1 MAGRSDIGPRIGVDG
16 EAEYR
21 KQMDSIIQQA
31 KTLASEMKRVTSAFD
46 KNDKSEQK
54 VTAQTEVLTKQ
65 IELQRQ
71 KVQELAQMY
80 QKSVEKLGEADNS
93 TLKYKQILNEA
104 TAVLNNME
112 RELASLSDGVDE
124 TGDSLEN
131 AGDKAATFGDV
142 LKANVLSQAI
152 MKGFEKLVDMSKE
165 LAKTMIE
172 NAASIKAETS
182 QFSQTFGEMSG
193 TADKAIGDVAA
204 DSGILQTRLN
214 TLGSQIYAFARASGG
229 SATESMQLMK
239 TALQA
244 TADSAAYYDRSLED
258 TADSL
263 QSFLKGNY
271 ENDAALGLS
280 ATETTRNAAAME
292 AFGKKFNDLTEIQKQ
307 QTLLKMV
314 TDAQKLSGAMG
325 QAAREA
331 DGWENVTGNLSE
343 AWRQFTG
350 QVGAPLLEQLV
361 PVIQQI
367 TAGLTS
373 MTNSVDW
380 DAFGKS
386 VADFVG
392 VIVNNGSEILS
403 IITGIGAGFV
413 TWNVV
418 SLISG
423 IVTAIKAFQAANE
436 GATIAQWAMNAAMNA
451 NPIGIVITVIA
462 SLVAAIITLWNTN
475 EDFRNAVIQIWNN
488 VKSVITKVVNTIVTA
503 FKALVSN
510 AVEAYTNVK
519 TIFQVLLTA
528 ISNTVGNIR
537 DSIVNG
543 FRSAIDYIKSLPS
556 QAVEWG
562 RDFIDGLIDGINS
575 KISALVNTVKGI
587 GSRIRSFL
595 HFSRPDEGPLRD
607 YETWMPDFIQ
617 GMADGI
623 YRNAYKLEDAVASLA
638 GGMNINVNQAA
649 VAGAGGGT
657 YTINVYPSKGM
668 NEQQLADAVMQRI
681 QHQVRQKET
690 VYGT

>member
-1 MAGRSDIGPRIGVDG
+1 MGVNIGPKIGVDG

-21 KQMDSIIQQA
+21 KQMANIIQQA
-31 KTLASEMKRVTSAFD
+31 KTLASEMKSVTSAFD

-65 IELQRQ
+65 IDLQKQ

-80 QKSVEKLGEADNS
+80 QKSAEKLGETDTS
-93 TLKYKQILNEA
+93 TLKYKQNLNEA
-104 TAVLNNME
+104 TAILNNME
-112 RELASLSDGVDE
+112 RELASLSDEVDE

-131 AGDKAATFGDV
+131 AGDKATTFGDV
-142 LKANVLSQAI
+142 LKANVLSQAVI
-152 MKGFEKLVDMSKE
+152 KGFEKLVDMSKE
-165 LAKTMIE
+165 LAGQMIE

-193 TADKAIGDVAA
+193 TADKAIGNVAA
-204 DSGILQTRLN
+204 NSGILQTRLN

-239 TALQA
+239 SALQA

-314 TDAQKLSGAMG
+314 TDAQELSGAMG

-373 MTNSVDW
+373 MTDSVDW
-380 DAFGKS
+380 DAFGKE
-386 VADFVG
+386 VAEFVG
-392 VIVNNGSEILS
+392 TLVNNGPEILS
-403 IITGIGAGFV
+403 VVSGIGAGFV

-462 SLVAAIITLWNTN
+462 SLVAAIITLWHTN
-475 EDFRNAVIQIWNN
+475 ENFRNAVISIWHTLYTSIAN
-488 VKSVITKVVNTIVTA
+488 TAVNI
-503 FKALVSN
+503 KN
-510 AVEAYTNVK
+510 A
-519 TIFQVLLTA
+519 
-528 ISNTVGNIR
+528 
-537 DSIVNG
+537 IVNG
-543 FRSAIDYIKSLPS
+543 FNAAINFIKSLPS

-562 RDFIDGLIDGINS
+562 RDFIDGLIDGIKS
-575 KISALVNTVKGI
+575 KINTLVNTVKGI

-617 GMADGI
+617 GMTDGI

-638 GGMNINVNQAA
+638 GGMNVNVNQTA

-657 YTINVYPSKGM
+657 CTINVYPSKGM

-681 QHQVRQKET
+681 QHQVRQRET
-690 VYGT
+690 VYG

>member
-1 MAGRSDIGPRIGVDG
+1 MGVNIGPKIGVDG

-21 KQMDSIIQQA
+21 KQMANIIQQA
-31 KTLASEMKRVTSAFD
+31 KTLASEMKSVTSAFD

-65 IELQRQ
+65 IELQKQ

-80 QKSVEKLGEADNS
+80 QKSAEKLGETDTS
-93 TLKYKQILNEA
+93 TLKYKQNLNEA

-112 RELASLSDGVDE
+112 RELASLSDEVDE
-124 TGDSLEN
+124 TGASLEN
-131 AGDKAATFGDV
+131 AGDKATTFGDV
-142 LKANVLSQAI
+142 LKANVLSQAVI
-152 MKGFEKLVDMSKE
+152 KGFEKLVDISKE
-165 LAKTMIE
+165 LAGTMLE

-193 TADKAIGDVAA
+193 TADKAIGNVAA
-204 DSGILQTRLN
+204 NSGILQTRLN

-239 TALQA
+239 SALQA

-314 TDAQKLSGAMG
+314 TDAQELSGAMG

-350 QVGAPLLEQLV
+350 QVGTPLLEQLV

-373 MTNSVDW
+373 MTDSVDW
-380 DAFGKS
+380 DAFGKE
-386 VADFVG
+386 VAEFVG
-392 VIVNNGSEILS
+392 TIVNNGPEILS
-403 IITGIGAGFV
+403 VVSGIGAGFV

-423 IVTAIKAFQAANE
+423 IVTSIKTFQAANE
-436 GATIAQWAMNAAMNA
+436 GATIAQWAMNAAMKA

-462 SLVAAIITLWNTN
+462 SLVAAIITLWHTN
-475 EDFRNAVIQIWNN
+475 ENFRNAVIQIWHTLYTSIAN
-488 VKSVITKVVNTIVTA
+488 TAVNI
-503 FKALVSN
+503 KN
-510 AVEAYTNVK
+510 A
-519 TIFQVLLTA
+519 
-528 ISNTVGNIR
+528 
-537 DSIVNG
+537 IVNG
-543 FRSAIDYIKSLPS
+543 FNAAINFIKALPS

-562 RDFIDGLIDGINS
+562 RDFIDGLIDGIKS
-575 KISALVNTVKGI
+575 KINTLVNTVKGI
-587 GSRIRSFL
+587 GSRIRRFL
-595 HFSRPDEGPLRD
+595 HFSRPDEGPLHD

-623 YRNAYKLEDAVASLA
+623 YRNAYKLENAVASLA
-638 GGMNINVNQAA
+638 GGMNINVTGQTAT
-649 VAGAGGGT
+649 AGAAGGS
-657 YTINVYPSKGM
+657 YVINVYAAKGM

-681 QHQVRQKET
+681 QHQVRQRET
-690 VYGT
+690 VYG

>member
-1 MAGRSDIGPRIGVDG
+1 MGVNIGPKIGVDG

-21 KQMDSIIQQA
+21 KQMANIIQQA
-31 KTLASEMKRVTSAFD
+31 KTLASEMKSVTSAFD

-65 IELQRQ
+65 IELQKQ

-80 QKSVEKLGEADNS
+80 QKSAEKLGETDTD
-93 TLKYKQILNEA
+93 TLKYKQNLNEA

-112 RELASLSDGVDE
+112 RELASLSDEVDE

-131 AGDKAATFGDV
+131 AGDKATTFGDV
-142 LKANVLSQAI
+142 LKANVLSQAVI
-152 MKGFEKLVDMSKE
+152 KGFEKLVDMSKE
-165 LAKTMIE
+165 LAGQMIE

-193 TADKAIGDVAA
+193 TADKAIGNVAA
-204 DSGILQTRLN
+204 NSGILQTRLN

-239 TALQA
+239 SALQA

-314 TDAQKLSGAMG
+314 TDAQELSGAMG

-373 MTNSVDW
+373 MTDSVDW
-380 DAFGKS
+380 DAFGKE
-386 VADFVG
+386 VAEFVG
-392 VIVNNGSEILS
+392 TLVNNGPEILS
-403 IITGIGAGFV
+403 VVSGIGAGFV

-462 SLVAAIITLWNTN
+462 SLVAAIITLWHTN
-475 EDFRNAVIQIWNN
+475 ENFRNAVISIWHTLYTSIAN
-488 VKSVITKVVNTIVTA
+488 TAVNI
-503 FKALVSN
+503 KN
-510 AVEAYTNVK
+510 A
-519 TIFQVLLTA
+519 
-528 ISNTVGNIR
+528 
-537 DSIVNG
+537 IVNG
-543 FRSAIDYIKSLPS
+543 FNAAINFIKSLPS

-562 RDFIDGLIDGINS
+562 RDFIDGLIDGIKS
-575 KISALVNTVKGI
+575 KINTLVNTVKGI

-617 GMADGI
+617 GMTDGI

-638 GGMNINVNQAA
+638 GGMNVNVNQTA

-657 YTINVYPSKGM
+657 CTINVYPSKGM

>member
-1 MAGRSDIGPRIGVDG
+1 MGVNIGPKIGVDG

-21 KQMDSIIQQA
+21 KQMANIIQQA
-31 KTLASEMKRVTSAFD
+31 KTLASEMKSVTSAFD

-65 IELQRQ
+65 IELQKQ

-80 QKSVEKLGEADNS
+80 QKSAEKLGETDTS
-93 TLKYKQILNEA
+93 TLKYKQNLNEA

-112 RELASLSDGVDE
+112 RELASLSDEVDE

-131 AGDKAATFGDV
+131 AGDKATTFGDV
-142 LKANVLSQAI
+142 LKANVLSQAVI
-152 MKGFEKLVDMSKE
+152 KGFEKLVDMSKE
-165 LAKTMIE
+165 LAGQMIE

-193 TADKAIGDVAA
+193 TADKAIGNVAA
-204 DSGILQTRLN
+204 NSGILQTRLN

-239 TALQA
+239 SALQA

-314 TDAQKLSGAMG
+314 TDAQELSGAMG

-373 MTNSVDW
+373 MTDSVDW
-380 DAFGKS
+380 DAFGKE
-386 VADFVG
+386 VAEFVG
-392 VIVNNGSEILS
+392 TIVNNGPEILS
-403 IITGIGAGFV
+403 VVSGIGAGFV

-462 SLVAAIITLWNTN
+462 SLVAAIITLWHTN
-475 EDFRNAVIQIWNN
+475 ENFRNAVISIWNTLYTSIAN
-488 VKSVITKVVNTIVTA
+488 TAVNI
-503 FKALVSN
+503 KN
-510 AVEAYTNVK
+510 A
-519 TIFQVLLTA
+519 
-528 ISNTVGNIR
+528 
-537 DSIVNG
+537 IVNG
-543 FRSAIDYIKSLPS
+543 FNAAIDFIKALPS

-562 RDFIDGLIDGINS
+562 RDFIDGLIDGIKS
-575 KISALVNTVKGI
+575 KINTMVNTIKGI
-587 GSRIRSFL
+587 GSKIRSFL

-617 GMADGI
+617 GMTDGI

-638 GGMNINVNQAA
+638 GGMNVNVNQAA

-681 QHQVRQKET
+681 QHQVRQRET
-690 VYGT
+690 VYG

>member
-1 MAGRSDIGPRIGVDG
+1 MGVNIGPKIGVDG

-21 KQMDSIIQQA
+21 KQMANIIQQA
-31 KTLASEMKRVTSAFD
+31 KTLASEMKSVTSAFD

-65 IELQRQ
+65 IELQKQ

-80 QKSVEKLGEADNS
+80 QKSAEKLGETDTS
-93 TLKYKQILNEA
+93 TLKYKQNLNEA

-142 LKANVLSQAI
+142 LKANVLSQAVI
-152 MKGFEKLVDMSKE
+152 KGFEKLVDMSKE

-182 QFSQTFGEMSG
+182 QFSQTFGELSG

-239 TALQA
+239 SALQA

-314 TDAQKLSGAMG
+314 TDAQELSGAMG

-373 MTNSVDW
+373 MTDSVDW

-386 VADFVG
+386 VADFVS

-423 IVTAIKAFQAANE
+423 IVTAIKAFQVANE

-488 VKSVITKVVNTIVTA
+488 VKSAVTKVVNTIVTA
-503 FKALVSN
+503 FKALVNN
-510 AVEAYTNVK
+510 AVETYTNVK
-519 TIFQVLLTA
+519 TTFQILLTA
-528 ISNTVGNIR
+528 ISNTAGNIR

-543 FRSAIDYIKSLPS
+543 FHSAIDYIKSLPS

-562 RDFIDGLIDGINS
+562 RDFIDGLIDGIKS
-575 KISALVNTVKGI
+575 KISTLVNTVKGI

-617 GMADGI
+617 EMADGI
-623 YRNAYKLEDAVASLA
+623 YRNAYKLENAVASLA
-638 GGMNINVNQAA
+638 GGMNINVTGQTAT
-649 VAGAGGGT
+649 AGAAGGS
-657 YTINVYPSKGM
+657 YVINVYAAKGM

-681 QHQVRQKET
+681 QHQVRQRET
-690 VYGT
+690 VYG

>member
-1 MAGRSDIGPRIGVDG
+1 MGVNIGPKIGVDG

-21 KQMDSIIQQA
+21 KQMANIIQQA
-31 KTLASEMKRVTSAFD
+31 KTLASEMKSVTSAFD

-65 IELQRQ
+65 IDLQKQ

-80 QKSVEKLGEADNS
+80 QKSAEKLGETDTS
-93 TLKYKQILNEA
+93 TLKYKQNLNEA

-112 RELASLSDGVDE
+112 RELASLSDEVNE

-131 AGDKAATFGDV
+131 AGDKATTFGDV
-142 LKANVLSQAI
+142 LKANVLSQAVI
-152 MKGFEKLVDMSKE
+152 KGFEKLVDMSKE
-165 LAKTMIE
+165 LAGTMIE

-193 TADKAIGDVAA
+193 TADKAIGNVAA
-204 DSGILQTRLN
+204 NSGILQTRLN

-239 TALQA
+239 SALQA

-314 TDAQKLSGAMG
+314 TDAQELSGAMG

-373 MTNSVDW
+373 MTDSVDW
-380 DAFGKS
+380 DEFGKE
-386 VADFVG
+386 VAEFVG
-392 VIVNNGSEILS
+392 TLVNNGPEILS
-403 IITGIGAGFV
+403 IVSGIGAGFV

-462 SLVAAIITLWNTN
+462 SLVAAIITLWHTN
-475 EDFRNAVIQIWNN
+475 ENFRNAVISIWNTLYTSIAN
-488 VKSVITKVVNTIVTA
+488 TAVNI
-503 FKALVSN
+503 KN
-510 AVEAYTNVK
+510 A
-519 TIFQVLLTA
+519 
-528 ISNTVGNIR
+528 
-537 DSIVNG
+537 IVNG
-543 FRSAIDYIKSLPS
+543 FNAAINFIKALPS

-562 RDFIDGLIDGINS
+562 RDFIDGLIDGIKS
-575 KISALVNTVKGI
+575 KINTLVNTVKGI
-587 GSRIRSFL
+587 GSKIRSFL

-617 GMADGI
+617 GMTDGI

-638 GGMNINVNQAA
+638 GGMNVNVNQAA

-668 NEQQLADAVMQRI
+668 NEQQMADAVMQRI

>member
-1 MAGRSDIGPRIGVDG
+1 MGVNIGPKIGVDG

-21 KQMDSIIQQA
+21 KQMANIIQQA
-31 KTLASEMKRVTSAFD
+31 KTLASEMKSVTSAFD

-65 IELQRQ
+65 IELQKQ

-80 QKSVEKLGEADNS
+80 QKSAEKLGETDTS
-93 TLKYKQILNEA
+93 TLKYKQNLNEA

-112 RELASLSDGVDE
+112 RELASLSDEVDD

-131 AGDKAATFGDV
+131 AGDKATTFGDV
-142 LKANVLSQAI
+142 LKANVLSQAVI
-152 MKGFEKLVDMSKE
+152 KGFEKLVDMSKE
-165 LAKTMIE
+165 LAGQMIE

-193 TADKAIGDVAA
+193 TADKAIGNVAA
-204 DSGILQTRLN
+204 NSGILQTRLN

-239 TALQA
+239 SALQA

-314 TDAQKLSGAMG
+314 TDAQELSGAMG

-350 QVGAPLLEQLV
+350 QVGDPLLEQLV

-373 MTNSVDW
+373 MTDSVDW
-380 DAFGKS
+380 DAFGKE
-386 VADFVG
+386 VAEFVG
-392 VIVNNGSEILS
+392 TIVNNGPEILS
-403 IITGIGAGFV
+403 VVSGIGAGFV

-462 SLVAAIITLWNTN
+462 SLVAAIITLWHTN
-475 EDFRNAVIQIWNN
+475 ENFRNAVISIWNTLYTSIAN
-488 VKSVITKVVNTIVTA
+488 TAVNI
-503 FKALVSN
+503 KN
-510 AVEAYTNVK
+510 A
-519 TIFQVLLTA
+519 
-528 ISNTVGNIR
+528 
-537 DSIVNG
+537 IVNG
-543 FRSAIDYIKSLPS
+543 FNAAIDFIKALPS

-562 RDFIDGLIDGINS
+562 RDFIDGLIDGIKS
-575 KISALVNTVKGI
+575 KINTLVNTIKGI
-587 GSRIRSFL
+587 GSKIRSFL

-617 GMADGI
+617 GMTDGI

-638 GGMNINVNQAA
+638 GGMNVNVNQAA

-668 NEQQLADAVMQRI
+668 NEQQLADVVMQRI
-681 QHQVRQKET
+681 QHQVRQRET
-690 VYGT
+690 VYG

>member
-1 MAGRSDIGPRIGVDG
+1 MGVNIGPKIGVDG

-21 KQMDSIIQQA
+21 KQMANIIQQA
-31 KTLASEMKRVTSAFD
+31 KTLASEMKSVTSAFD

-65 IELQRQ
+65 IDLQKQ

-80 QKSVEKLGEADNS
+80 QKSAEKLGETDTS
-93 TLKYKQILNEA
+93 TLKYKQNLNEA
-104 TAVLNNME
+104 TAILNNME
-112 RELASLSDGVDE
+112 RELASLSDEVDE

-131 AGDKAATFGDV
+131 AGDKATTFGDV
-142 LKANVLSQAI
+142 LKANVLSQAVI
-152 MKGFEKLVDMSKE
+152 KGFEKLVDMSKE
-165 LAKTMIE
+165 LAGQMIE

-193 TADKAIGDVAA
+193 TADKAIGNVAA
-204 DSGILQTRLN
+204 NSGILQTRLN

-239 TALQA
+239 SALQA
-244 TADSAAYYDRSLED
+244 

-314 TDAQKLSGAMG
+314 TDAQELSGAMG

-373 MTNSVDW
+373 MTDSVDW
-380 DAFGKS
+380 DAFGKE
-386 VADFVG
+386 VAEFVG
-392 VIVNNGSEILS
+392 TLVNNGPEILS
-403 IITGIGAGFV
+403 VVSGIGAGFV

-462 SLVAAIITLWNTN
+462 SLVAAIITLWHTN
-475 EDFRNAVIQIWNN
+475 ENFRNAVISIWHTLYTSIAN
-488 VKSVITKVVNTIVTA
+488 TAVNI
-503 FKALVSN
+503 KN
-510 AVEAYTNVK
+510 A
-519 TIFQVLLTA
+519 
-528 ISNTVGNIR
+528 
-537 DSIVNG
+537 IVNG
-543 FRSAIDYIKSLPS
+543 FNAAINFIKSLPS

-562 RDFIDGLIDGINS
+562 RDFIDGLIDGIKS
-575 KISALVNTVKGI
+575 KINTLVNTVKGI

-617 GMADGI
+617 GMTDGI

-638 GGMNINVNQAA
+638 GGMNVNVNQTA

-657 YTINVYPSKGM
+657 CTINVYPSKGM

-681 QHQVRQKET
+681 QHQVRQRET
-690 VYGT
+690 VYG

>member
-1 MAGRSDIGPRIGVDG
+1 MGVNIGPKIGVDG

-21 KQMDSIIQQA
+21 KQMANIIQQA
-31 KTLASEMKRVTSAFD
+31 KTLASEMKSVTSAFD

-65 IELQRQ
+65 IELQKQ

-80 QKSVEKLGEADNS
+80 QKSAEKLGETDTS
-93 TLKYKQILNEA
+93 TLKYKQNLNEA

-112 RELASLSDGVDE
+112 RELASLSDEVDE

-131 AGDKAATFGDV
+131 AGDKATTFGDV
-142 LKANVLSQAI
+142 LKANVLSQAVI
-152 MKGFEKLVDMSKE
+152 KGFEKLVDMSKE
-165 LAKTMIE
+165 LAGQMIE

-193 TADKAIGDVAA
+193 TADKAIGNVAA
-204 DSGILQTRLN
+204 NSGILQTRLN

-239 TALQA
+239 SALQA

-314 TDAQKLSGAMG
+314 TDAQELSGAMG

-373 MTNSVDW
+373 MTDSVDW
-380 DAFGKS
+380 DAFGKE
-386 VADFVG
+386 VAEFVG
-392 VIVNNGSEILS
+392 TIVNNGPEILS
-403 IITGIGAGFV
+403 VVSGIGAGFV

-462 SLVAAIITLWNTN
+462 SLVAAIITLWHTN
-475 EDFRNAVIQIWNN
+475 ENFRNAVIQIWHTLYTSIAN
-488 VKSVITKVVNTIVTA
+488 TAVNI
-503 FKALVSN
+503 KN
-510 AVEAYTNVK
+510 A
-519 TIFQVLLTA
+519 
-528 ISNTVGNIR
+528 
-537 DSIVNG
+537 IVNG
-543 FRSAIDYIKSLPS
+543 FNAAIDFIKALPS

-562 RDFIDGLIDGINS
+562 RDFIDGLIDGIKS
-575 KISALVNTVKGI
+575 KINTLVNTIKGI
-587 GSRIRSFL
+587 GSKIRSFL

-617 GMADGI
+617 GMTDGI

-638 GGMNINVNQAA
+638 GGMNVNVNQAA

>member
-1 MAGRSDIGPRIGVDG
+1 MGVNIGPKIGVDG

-21 KQMDSIIQQA
+21 KQMANIIQQA
-31 KTLASEMKRVTSAFD
+31 KTLASEMKSVTSAFD

-65 IELQRQ
+65 IELQKQ

-80 QKSVEKLGEADNS
+80 QKSAEKLGETDTS
-93 TLKYKQILNEA
+93 TLKYKQNLNEA

-112 RELASLSDGVDE
+112 RELASLSDEVDE

-131 AGDKAATFGDV
+131 AGDKATTFGDV
-142 LKANVLSQAI
+142 LKANVLSQAVI
-152 MKGFEKLVDMSKE
+152 KGFEKLVDMSKE
-165 LAKTMIE
+165 LAGQMIE

-193 TADKAIGDVAA
+193 TADKAIGNVAA
-204 DSGILQTRLN
+204 NSGILQTRLN

-239 TALQA
+239 SALQA

-314 TDAQKLSGAMG
+314 TDAQELSGAMG

-331 DGWENVTGNLSE
+331 NGWENVTGNLSE

-373 MTNSVDW
+373 MTDSVDW
-380 DAFGKS
+380 DAFGKE
-386 VADFVG
+386 VAEFVG
-392 VIVNNGSEILS
+392 TIVNNGPEILS
-403 IITGIGAGFV
+403 VVSGIGAGFV

-462 SLVAAIITLWNTN
+462 SLVAAIITLWHTN
-475 EDFRNAVIQIWNN
+475 ENFRNAVISIWNTLYTSIAN
-488 VKSVITKVVNTIVTA
+488 TAVNI
-503 FKALVSN
+503 KN
-510 AVEAYTNVK
+510 A
-519 TIFQVLLTA
+519 
-528 ISNTVGNIR
+528 
-537 DSIVNG
+537 IVNG
-543 FRSAIDYIKSLPS
+543 FNAAIDFIKALPS

-562 RDFIDGLIDGINS
+562 RDFIDGLIDGIKS
-575 KISALVNTVKGI
+575 KINTMVNTIKGI
-587 GSRIRSFL
+587 GSKIRSFL

-617 GMADGI
+617 GMTDGI

-638 GGMNINVNQAA
+638 GGMNVNVNQAA

-681 QHQVRQKET
+681 QHQVRQRET
-690 VYGT
+690 VYG

>member
-1 MAGRSDIGPRIGVDG
+1 MGVNIGPKIGVDG

-21 KQMDSIIQQA
+21 KQMANIIQQA
-31 KTLASEMKRVTSAFD
+31 KTLASEMKSVTSAFD

-65 IELQRQ
+65 IELQKQ

-80 QKSVEKLGEADNS
+80 QKSAEKLGETDNS
-93 TLKYKQILNEA
+93 TLRYKQNLNEA

-112 RELASLSDGVDE
+112 RELASLSDEVDE

-131 AGDKAATFGDV
+131 AGDKATTFGDV
-142 LKANVLSQAI
+142 LKANVLSQAVI
-152 MKGFEKLVDMSKE
+152 KGFEKLVDMSKE
-165 LAKTMIE
+165 LAGQMIE

-193 TADKAIGDVAA
+193 TADKAIGNVAA
-204 DSGILQTRLN
+204 NSGILQTRLN

-239 TALQA
+239 SALQA

-314 TDAQKLSGAMG
+314 TDAQELSGAMG

-373 MTNSVDW
+373 MTDSVDW
-380 DAFGKS
+380 DAFGKE
-386 VADFVG
+386 VAEFVG
-392 VIVNNGSEILS
+392 TIVNNGPEILS
-403 IITGIGAGFV
+403 VVSGIGAGFV

-462 SLVAAIITLWNTN
+462 SLVAAIITLWHTN
-475 EDFRNAVIQIWNN
+475 ENFRNAVIQIWHTLYTSIAN
-488 VKSVITKVVNTIVTA
+488 TAVNI
-503 FKALVSN
+503 KN
-510 AVEAYTNVK
+510 A
-519 TIFQVLLTA
+519 
-528 ISNTVGNIR
+528 
-537 DSIVNG
+537 IVNG
-543 FRSAIDYIKSLPS
+543 FNAAIDFIKALPS

-562 RDFIDGLIDGINS
+562 RDFIDGLIDGIKS
-575 KISALVNTVKGI
+575 KINTLVNTIKGI
-587 GSRIRSFL
+587 GSKIRSFL

-617 GMADGI
+617 GMTDGI

-638 GGMNINVNQAA
+638 GGMNVNVNQAA

>member
-1 MAGRSDIGPRIGVDG
+1 MGVNIGPKIGVDG

-21 KQMDSIIQQA
+21 KQMANIIQQA
-31 KTLASEMKRVTSAFD
+31 KTLASEMKSVTSAFD

-65 IELQRQ
+65 IELQKQ

-80 QKSVEKLGEADNS
+80 QKSAEKLGETDTS
-93 TLKYKQILNEA
+93 TLKYKQNLNEA

-112 RELASLSDGVDE
+112 RELASLSDEVDE

-131 AGDKAATFGDV
+131 AGDKATTFGDV
-142 LKANVLSQAI
+142 LKANVLSQAVI
-152 MKGFEKLVDMSKE
+152 KGFEKLVDMSKE
-165 LAKTMIE
+165 LAGTMIE

-193 TADKAIGDVAA
+193 TADKAIGNVAA
-204 DSGILQTRLN
+204 NSGILQTRLN

-239 TALQA
+239 SALQA

-314 TDAQKLSGAMG
+314 TDAQELSGAMG

-373 MTNSVDW
+373 MTDSVDW

-386 VADFVG
+386 VADFVS

-475 EDFRNAVIQIWNN
+475 EGFRNAVIQIWNN

-503 FKALVSN
+503 FKALVNN
-510 AVEAYTNVK
+510 AVETYTNVK
-519 TIFQVLLTA
+519 TTFQILLTA

-543 FRSAIDYIKSLPS
+543 FHSAIDYIKSLPS

-562 RDFIDGLIDGINS
+562 RDFIDGLIDGIKS
-575 KISALVNTVKGI
+575 KISTLVNTVKGI

-617 GMADGI
+617 GMTDGI

-657 YTINVYPSKGM
+657 CTINVYPSKGM